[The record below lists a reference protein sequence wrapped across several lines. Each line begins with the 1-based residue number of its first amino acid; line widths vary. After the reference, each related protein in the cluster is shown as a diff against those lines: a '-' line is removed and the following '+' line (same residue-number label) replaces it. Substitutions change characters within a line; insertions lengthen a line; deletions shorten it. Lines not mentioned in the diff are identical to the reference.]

1 MHRTHCYYEQILKE
15 EVKQESSVTQ
25 RRHVC
30 AFTPSSHVQI
40 NTHRML
46 LLFFSP
52 CRAYL
57 TYTSV
62 FLWLVAKVWPGA
74 IYQNNLL
81 SGGNLLL
88 TDKSLP
94 SVGCN
99 GSHLSF
105 FSEYCPS
112 RPPPRQT
119 PLNDCSLFHS
129 FRSKST
135 AAAFTPPYGPHEP
148 NSAEP
153 VEVRDFIPPQPRN
166 VITAELFCTDKN
178 SSVRAITLLCHYFII
193 IIPWKWVS
201 IKSHTPVAS
210 GSSVHPNVTCVN
222 SLG

>member
-1 MHRTHCYYEQILKE
+1 MHNWGCWSRAAAKMKAFRLPAASQGRAHEMCNLQQECCLIRWTADSLHTWANMHTTDRCYQQRVRDGVKE
-15 EVKQESSVTQ
+15 GSSVTQ
-25 RRHVC
+25 AEISEVGVLLLY
-30 AFTPSSHVQI
+30 FHVQI

-46 LLFFSP
+46 VLFFP

-57 TYTSV
+57 GYTSA
-62 FLWLVAKVWPGA
+62 FLWLVAKAWPGA

-119 PLNDCSLFHS
+119 QLKDCAPFHCS
-129 FRSKST
+129 QSESTT
-135 AAAFTPPYGPHEP
+135 AAGLREP
-148 NSAEP
+148 DSAGSFL
-153 VEVRDFIPPQPRN
+153 RGWRTSSQR
-166 VITAELFCTDKN
+166 FCTDQ
-178 SSVRAITLLCHYFII
+178 LL
-193 IIPWKWVS
+193 
-201 IKSHTPVAS
+201 
-210 GSSVHPNVTCVN
+210 
-222 SLG
+222 

>member
-1 MHRTHCYYEQILKE
+1 MIKAFQVTAVSPNRARKLWNFL
-15 EVKQESSVTQ
+15 QECCLMGWTADSLL
-25 RRHVC
+25 
-30 AFTPSSHVQI
+30 TPHLSKHAQDPLFLPANNERSETRMFRCVHLLYFHVQI

-46 LLFFSP
+46 GLFFFSP

-57 TYTSV
+57 AYTCV
-62 FLWLVAKVWPGA
+62 FLWLVAKAWPGA

-119 PLNDCSLFHS
+119 QLNDCSLFRS
-129 FRSKST
+129 CLSKST
-135 AAAFTPPYGPHEP
+135 AAA
-148 NSAEP
+148 SS
-153 VEVRDFIPPQPRN
+153 RPQ
-166 VITAELFCTDKN
+166 
-178 SSVRAITLLCHYFII
+178 
-193 IIPWKWVS
+193 
-201 IKSHTPVAS
+201 
-210 GSSVHPNVTCVN
+210 
-222 SLG
+222 